1 MEITASDYS
10 LSALLNDVVVMI
22 QERIDREKLT
32 LRLDIDGTLP
42 DILYGDEVRIKQVMI
57 NLLTNAVK
65 YTKEGWVELC
75 VRKQEVSE
83 CTDGSALLLDIRVSD
98 SGVGIRKEDQSR
110 LFVEFERLDR
120 LKNRTVEGTGLGL
133 SITARLV
140 KLMDGRISVESEY
153 GKGSSFIV
161 QLPQKVVSQEPVGDY
176 RKRFELLNSQEGE
189 EVQETLDSMR
199 FRAKSLCGR

>member
-1 MEITASDYS
+1 MH
-10 LSALLNDVVVMI
+10 
-22 QERIDREKLT
+22 R
-32 LRLDIDGTLP
+32 
-42 DILYGDEVRIKQVMI
+42 
-57 NLLTNAVK
+57 
-65 YTKEGWVELC
+65 
-75 VRKQEVSE
+75 
-83 CTDGSALLLDIRVSD
+83 RVSA
-98 SGVGIRKEDQSR
+98 SAGHQGFGQRRRNQEGGNQSR

-199 FRAKSLCGR
+199 FPGKKSLWSMTMR